1 MRTVSD
7 GLLQM
12 GVDIGSQC
20 GTMKEHKGKDTMRN
34 FLWCLKEL
42 AIMFALGSM
51 VLLSAAIGTLLLLRD
66 VM

>member
-1 MRTVSD
+1 
-7 GLLQM
+7 M

-51 VLLSAAIGTLLLLRD
+51 GLLSAAIGTLLLLRD